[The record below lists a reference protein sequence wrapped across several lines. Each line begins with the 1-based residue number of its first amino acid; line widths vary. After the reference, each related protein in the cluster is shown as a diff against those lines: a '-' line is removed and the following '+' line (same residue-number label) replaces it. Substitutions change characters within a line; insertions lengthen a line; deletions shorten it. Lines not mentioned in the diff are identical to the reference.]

1 MEEFKDLFGEELYN
15 QVVSKI
21 GDKKLILN
29 DGKYIPITKFNEV
42 NESKKALEQQ
52 IEHYKKTGLD
62 TEQLLSSNKELNQKF
77 QELQNASKAQ
87 LEEYQK
93 NLTNISKKTLVK
105 DILINEKAIYPE
117 LLLKEIDF
125 DFIKLDGETLQGFNV
140 ADLKQKF
147 PSMFQTQKIEGTKP
161 IEGGNPPTPSSKKQ
175 QLIDQYNEASKNKNG
190 ILMMK
195 LHAQIKNFKE

>member
-21 GDKKLILN
+21 GDKKLMLN

-93 NLTNISKKTLVK
+93 NLTNISKRTLVK
-105 DILINEKAIYPE
+105 DILQNEKAIYPE

-125 DFIKLDGETLQGFNV
+125 DFIKLDGENLQGFNV
-140 ADLKQKF
+140 ADLKAKF
-147 PSMFQTQKIEGTKP
+147 PSMFQTQQVAGAKP
-161 IEGGNPPTPSSKKQ
+161 NDGGNPPTPSTKKQ
-175 QLIDQYNEASKNKNG
+175 QLIEQYNEASKSKNG
-190 ILMMK
+190 ALMMK